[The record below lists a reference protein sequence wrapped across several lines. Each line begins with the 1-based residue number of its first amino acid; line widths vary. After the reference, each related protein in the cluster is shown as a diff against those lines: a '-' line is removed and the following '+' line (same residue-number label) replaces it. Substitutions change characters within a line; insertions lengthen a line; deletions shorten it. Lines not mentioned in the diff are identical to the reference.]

1 VRADRVELIGVCFD
15 GSGRAL
21 GQAGAPSRFRGAGL
35 SAALPGA
42 RVAPDIVVSE
52 PDSSRGP
59 LAGFVNERALLE
71 MVEAVHARV
80 RAALGAG
87 RFPLLYGGDCAALL
101 GAVPALGEAAG
112 LLFVD
117 AHEDA
122 TTLEESTT
130 GEVANM
136 EVALL
141 LGMTGADAPDSLRR
155 RLPALA
161 PAAIAMLGQRDA
173 DYRAEIGV
181 SSVADRV
188 LLHGVEEVR
197 RDPGPLAARAAAHVG
212 AHAPAWW
219 LHVDLDV
226 LDASAFRACG
236 AAADPSMPEGLTWA
250 QLTRVTRIAL
260 QAGGCRGWSIG
271 VYNADLDPDGR
282 DAQRVVAYLAEVAAS
297 APFSGR

>member
-1 VRADRVELIGVCFD
+1 
-15 GSGRAL
+15 
-21 GQAGAPSRFRGAGL
+21 
-35 SAALPGA
+35 
-42 RVAPDIVVSE
+42 
-52 PDSSRGP
+52 
-59 LAGFVNERALLE
+59 
-71 MVEAVHARV
+71 
-80 RAALGAG
+80 
-87 RFPLLYGGDCAALL
+87 
-101 GAVPALGEAAG
+101 
-112 LLFVD
+112 
-117 AHEDA
+117 
-122 TTLEESTT
+122 
-130 GEVANM
+130 
-136 EVALL
+136 
-141 LGMTGADAPDSLRR
+141 MTGADAPDSLRS

-236 AAADPSMPEGLTWA
+236 AAGDPSMPEGLTWA
-250 QLTRVTRIAL
+250 QLTQVTRTAL
-260 QAGGCRGWSIG
+260 RAGGCRGWSVG

-282 DAQRVVAYLAEVAAS
+282 DAQRVVDYLAEVATS
-297 APFSGR
+297 AAAQLPG